1 MCSPNSATFSAL
13 NYQSLVI
20 LFLSLFP
27 FFMNKC
33 SNFYYLHFEAHAVV
47 LSLLT
52 SLLLHQISDIRYY
65 RQRKDS
71 SYFSLFF
78 FFLLSLICNFCRVL
92 SLLRYSGFFALVS
105 LPDNILRC
113 RQFALPILFFQNF
126 HIRQDMLDNAR
137 DRYSCSPASICRRH
151 GLCLCLFYVEL
162 GYRSTLQYF
171 SVATMKSVAGTQ
183 YFETRRNCKV
193 VKKIFYSFAIVR
205 A

>member
-1 MCSPNSATFSAL
+1 M
-13 NYQSLVI
+13 
-20 LFLSLFP
+20 
-27 FFMNKC
+27 
-33 SNFYYLHFEAHAVV
+33 
-47 LSLLT
+47 
-52 SLLLHQISDIRYY
+52 ISDIIDNGRI
-65 RQRKDS
+65 RRIS
-71 SYFSLFF
+71 PS
-78 FFLLSLICNFCRVL
+78 FLLPIISHPQFLPRTFFATILRV
-92 SLLRYSGFFALVS
+92 FALVS
-105 LPDNILRC
+105 HPDNILRC